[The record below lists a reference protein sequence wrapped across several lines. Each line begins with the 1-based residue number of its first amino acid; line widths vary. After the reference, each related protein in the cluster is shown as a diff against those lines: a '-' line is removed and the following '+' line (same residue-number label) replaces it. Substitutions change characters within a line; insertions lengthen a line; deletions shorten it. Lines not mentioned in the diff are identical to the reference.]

1 MIKIIEHKSPSYG
14 PRTYH
19 NAHSAQLTIALA
31 VDFSTAG
38 ERLTKKAAV
47 SSKFGQDAYFPVSLT
62 PELNEH
68 WIHSARDLYR
78 ACNRIERLSGGQR
91 VTTLNVAGNGIYT
104 LSANG
109 MSQEWVNQM
118 TYNIIAQVH
127 QHLPFERIVSG
138 GQTGIDI
145 AGGIAGDLLGLPVEM
160 TYPKN
165 LKWRFENGQD
175 VNTTE
180 AEILNYLDQLK
191 SKVITL

>member
-1 MIKIIEHKSPSYG
+1 MIQIIENKSTSYS

-19 NAHSAQLTIALA
+19 NAHTAQLTIALA

-38 ERLTKKAAV
+38 ERLTKKAVV
-47 SSKFGQDAYFPVSLT
+47 SSKFGHDAYFPVSLT
-62 PELNEH
+62 SDLTEH

-78 ACNRIERLSGGQR
+78 ACKRIEGLPEGQP
-91 VTTLNVAGNGIYT
+91 VKTLNVAGNGIYT
-104 LSANG
+104 LSQHG
-109 MSQEWVNQM
+109 MSQEWVNQIV
-118 TYNIIAQVH
+118 YNIIAQVH
-127 QHLPFERIVSG
+127 QHLPFDRIVSG

-165 LKWRFENGQD
+165 LKWRFENGKD

-180 AEILNYLDQLK
+180 SEILTYLDQLK
-191 SKVITL
+191 SKVVTF